1 MQLNVRIIR
10 SGHVHVHTW
19 ARAIY
24 LAPTAATA
32 PAAAGGRFAH
42 PVVGRTQ
49 ASCSEFRLKTFLHL
63 APPHQRL
70 TRRCVKPTVP
80 VQQATTSSGGSTA
93 PDGDSN
99 TGSSQGAPSSP
110 QQEVGQPQ
118 STSLPQPI
126 AEQSSGQQLQQ
137 PDQPTAQDAPPQLD
151 AAAVQ
156 SSSDVLPAAGAAAG
170 GGVSGSLGGVQESSG
185 AGAAV
190 VGGGGTSG
198 GGPSAVRAGGG
209 NE

>member
-1 MQLNVRIIR
+1 VTVIHIRHSIRKGVKSAYHSDSPYIARSFRVGCAGHQPGLEETVSRMQLNVRIIR
-10 SGHVHVHTW
+10 SGHVHVHTR

-110 QQEVGQPQ
+110 QQEVG
-118 STSLPQPI
+118 
-126 AEQSSGQQLQQ
+126 
-137 PDQPTAQDAPPQLD
+137 
-151 AAAVQ
+151 
-156 SSSDVLPAAGAAAG
+156 
-170 GGVSGSLGGVQESSG
+170 
-185 AGAAV
+185 
-190 VGGGGTSG
+190 
-198 GGPSAVRAGGG
+198 
-209 NE
+209 